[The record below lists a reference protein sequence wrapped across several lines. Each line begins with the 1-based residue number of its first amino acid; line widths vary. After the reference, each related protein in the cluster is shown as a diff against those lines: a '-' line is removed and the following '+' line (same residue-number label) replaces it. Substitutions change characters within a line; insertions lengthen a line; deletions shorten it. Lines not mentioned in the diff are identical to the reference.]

1 MNPGLSTTSKKPDGA
16 VPRSVK
22 QGNTLKLL
30 NKNKYLLMMFLP
42 TLLFFVIFCY
52 LPMYG
57 LVISF
62 QDYIPGNG
70 FLEGPWVGFKH
81 FTAFFDSIF
90 FWRLIK
96 NTFLLGLYT
105 TLFSFPFAIIFAVFL
120 MQVRRARAKKIVQT
134 VSYIPHFM
142 SLVVVI
148 GMTYNMLSPSGGV
161 INTIISNLGG
171 QPIDFFNDSS
181 WFRPIYIITEIWQ
194 SFGWDAIIYISAI
207 SGISLSLYEAA
218 DIDGVT
224 SFQKIIHIT
233 IPQILPTVM
242 IMLVL
247 RLGNIMSV
255 GYEKII
261 LMYNPSI
268 YDVSDV
274 ISTYTYRRGILNN
287 ELSFA
292 SAVGFFNS
300 IINFLFLLGANK
312 FSRKLTGNSL
322 W

>member
-1 MNPGLSTTSKKPDGA
+1 
-16 VPRSVK
+16 
-22 QGNTLKLL
+22 
-30 NKNKYLLMMFLP
+30 
-42 TLLFFVIFCY
+42 
-52 LPMYG
+52 
-57 LVISF
+57 
-62 QDYIPGNG
+62 
-70 FLEGPWVGFKH
+70 
-81 FTAFFDSIF
+81 
-90 FWRLIK
+90 
-96 NTFLLGLYT
+96 
-105 TLFSFPFAIIFAVFL
+105 

-218 DIDGVT
+218 DIDGAT